1 MTSVS
6 TGDQLRV
13 AQPFAAVLVLVRQ
26 TVNESGEVWSLGPLS
41 PPGRLSGCRS
51 LLVSTASTVRAL
63 KLG

>member
-41 PPGRLSGCRS
+41 PQAASQAAGHCSLAPRAQCGR
-51 LLVSTASTVRAL
+51 
-63 KLG
+63 